1 MESTQNPEE
10 RFFIDTQEIFS
21 YISGLKKHVP
31 SIKRCNFKRFE
42 IAMSQFSSLTK

>member
-21 YISGLKKHVP
+21 YISGLKKHVL
-31 SIKRCNFKRFE
+31 INQK
-42 IAMSQFSSLTK
+42 MQFQEV